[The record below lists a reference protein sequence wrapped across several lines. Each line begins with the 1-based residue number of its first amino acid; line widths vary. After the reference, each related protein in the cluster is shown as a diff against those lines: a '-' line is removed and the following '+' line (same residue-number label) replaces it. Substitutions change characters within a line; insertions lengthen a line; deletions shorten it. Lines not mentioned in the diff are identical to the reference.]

1 MKSEKSKRKNA
12 KFKKTLGVIISLA
25 IGIVLGGLSIWTLGF
40 DFIDKTDG
48 IGEFM
53 LSYMGTML
61 MFFGVFYIDII
72 LHEAGHCVMGL
83 MSGYRFGFFR
93 IENWVL
99 IKYEDGMKFK
109 KFTLPGTGGQCLMIP
124 PAYNDGDF
132 PYKRYYAGGV
142 LVNAIT
148 TVSMVIAGILLGI
161 DNYWGKFWIVSAVI
175 TGYLVVVNTIPKE
188 SNDGALLLQVGKDK
202 EQRKAIWDT
211 LQYAALQQ
219 QGVRAEELP
228 HIWEPMTDEE
238 LLAGMDKA
246 GTMSKL
252 SARLGYLMDSGD
264 YETAYLL
271 LGKSLDN
278 KKMMSI
284 LKQQFKI
291 EKLFLEMILHNRK
304 EEIDTLYD
312 DELKA
317 YIKQTGKTMIGTSR
331 LMYAYYLLVEKNE
344 EKARKE
350 KAKFEKLCE
359 NYPFAGDIAAER
371 RLMNLAEEKTLEMK
385 TGVVTV

>member
-12 KFKKTLGVIISLA
+12 KFKKTLGAIISLV
-25 IGIVLGGLSIWTLGF
+25 IGIVLGVLSIWTLGF

-61 MFFGVFYIDII
+61 LFFFVFYIDII

-93 IENWVL
+93 IGNWVL
-99 IKYEDGMKFK
+99 IKYEDGMRFK

-142 LVNAIT
+142 LINAIT
-148 TVSMVIAGILLGI
+148 TVAMMVVGVLLGI

-317 YIKQTGKTMIGTSR
+317 YIKQTGKTMISTSR
-331 LMYAYYLLVEKNE
+331 LMYAYHLLVEKDDV
-344 EKARKE
+344 KAQKE
-350 KAKFEKLCE
+350 KTKFEKLCE
-359 NYPFAGDIAAER
+359 NYPFTGDIAAEK
-371 RLMNLAEEKTLEMK
+371 RLLNVAEEKALEMNG
-385 TGVVTV
+385 GVVTA

>member
-1 MKSEKSKRKNA
+1 MKDEKAKKKNTR
-12 KFKKTLGVIISLA
+12 FKKMLGAVISLA
-25 IGIVLGGLSIWTLGF
+25 IGALLAVMSIWTLGF

-53 LSYMGTML
+53 LFYMGTML
-61 MFFGVFYIDII
+61 LFFLVFYIDII

-83 MSGYRFGFFR
+83 MSGYQFAFFR
-93 IENWVL
+93 IGNWVL
-99 IKYEDGMKFK
+99 AKYEDGMKLK
-109 KFTLPGTGGQCLMIP
+109 KFMLPGTGGQCLMIP
-124 PAYNDGDF
+124 PAYNDGNF

-142 LVNAIT
+142 LINAVS
-148 TVSMVIAGILLGI
+148 TVLMMIAGILLGV

-202 EQRKAIWDT
+202 GQRKAIWDT

-252 SARLGYLMDSGD
+252 TAKLGYLMDSRD
-264 YETAYLL
+264 YEAAHVL
-271 LGKSLDN
+271 LGKSLEN

-284 LKQQFKI
+284 LKQQFKV
-291 EKLFLEMILHNRK
+291 EKLFLEMVLYNRK
-304 EEIDTLYD
+304 EEVEKLYD
-312 DELKA
+312 DELKT
-317 YIKQTGKTMIGTSR
+317 YIKQTGKTMISTSR
-331 LMYAYYLLVEKNE
+331 LMYAYYLLVEKDE
-344 EKARKE
+344 EKA
-350 KAKFEKLCE
+350 KAENEKFEMLCK
-359 NYPFAGDIAAER
+359 NYPYAGDIAAEK
-371 RLMNLAEEKTLEMK
+371 RLLNAAEAKALEMK
-385 TGVVTV
+385 TGVIRV